1 MKSEYLNEVKSNFR
15 SSYYNAVSDCCFNIL
30 SQTNVEEKL
39 TKEEYVKIIEDAHEW
54 FMTHFFDEN
63 GVT

>member
-15 SSYYNAVSDCCFNIL
+15 SSYYNAVSDCCFDIL
-30 SQTNVEEKL
+30 SQTNVKEKL